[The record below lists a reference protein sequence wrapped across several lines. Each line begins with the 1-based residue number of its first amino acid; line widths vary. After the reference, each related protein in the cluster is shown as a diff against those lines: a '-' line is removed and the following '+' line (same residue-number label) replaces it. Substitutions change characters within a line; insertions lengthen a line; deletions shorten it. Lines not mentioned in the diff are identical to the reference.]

1 MANNEEGDD
10 DVDNDD
16 VARFLE
22 IEESEAKSEK
32 EDCCLKWEGNNKP
45 GVVVVVVQG
54 WWVDVDVVDG
64 DDDDDEIWKKFGFW
78 KILGAMVEGV
88 VVGMLNNGEFQVG
101 GKVGLGGELISSLTT
116 PSLLTTSMPSS
127 FSSLMITS
135 FSSLSSPPPLLL

>member
-22 IEESEAKSEK
+22 IEEREAKSEK

-54 WWVDVDVVDG
+54 WWVDVDVVD

-116 PSLLTTSMPSS
+116 PSLLTTPMPSS

>member
-22 IEESEAKSEK
+22 IEEREAKSEK

-54 WWVDVDVVDG
+54 WWVDVDVVD

-78 KILGAMVEGV
+78 KILGAMAEGV

-116 PSLLTTSMPSS
+116 PSLLTTPMPSS